1 MNFEFSEEQNLLRE
15 QAQGFLK
22 ENCPYSAVRKVL
34 EGKTKA
40 GYDEALWKKVA
51 ELGWTATAVPEEYGG
66 LGLSYLELSVV
77 AEELGRAVAPIPFS
91 SSVYLATEALLLAG
105 SREQKEKWLP
115 KLASGEA
122 IGTFALS
129 EGAGR
134 PSAKSLKTAISK
146 GRIRGTKTPVP
157 DGDIADVAIVVAKSR
172 VGDRA
177 SWYLVDLNQRNVK
190 VTPVATLDPTR
201 SHATVQFRSA
211 DAEPLGADGEGW
223 ALTQKLF
230 NRAAVLFAWEQV
242 GGAQA
247 ALEMAKEYALG
258 RYAFGRPI
266 ASYQAI
272 KHKLANAYIN
282 NTLARSNCYF
292 GAWALDTNAAEL
304 PLAAATARVSAIQA
318 YYFASKENIQTHG
331 GMGFTWEFD
340 CQFHYR
346 RSKLLS
352 VNIGSEGYWQD
363 RLITAV
369 ERSNQ
374 PAQSDAA

>member
-1 MNFEFSEEQNLLRE
+1 M
-15 QAQGFLK
+15 
-22 ENCPYSAVRKVL
+22 
-34 EGKTKA
+34 
-40 GYDEALWKKVA
+40 
-51 ELGWTATAVPEEYGG
+51 
-66 LGLSYLELSVV
+66 
-77 AEELGRAVAPIPFS
+77 
-91 SSVYLATEALLLAG
+91 
-105 SREQKEKWLP
+105 
-115 KLASGEA
+115 
-122 IGTFALS
+122 
-129 EGAGR
+129 
-134 PSAKSLKTAISK
+134 
-146 GRIRGTKTPVP
+146 
-157 DGDIADVAIVVAKSR
+157 
-172 VGDRA
+172 
-177 SWYLVDLNQRNVK
+177 
-190 VTPVATLDPTR
+190 
-201 SHATVQFRSA
+201 QFRSA

-223 ALTQKLF
+223 ALTNKLF
-230 NRAAVLFAWEQV
+230 DRAAVLFAWEQV

-247 ALEMAKEYALG
+247 ALEMAREYALG

-292 GAWALDTNAAEL
+292 GAWALNTNASEL

-352 VNIGSEGYWQD
+352 VNLGSEAYWQD

-369 ERSNQ
+369 EQSNQ
-374 PAQSDAA
+374 YARSDAA